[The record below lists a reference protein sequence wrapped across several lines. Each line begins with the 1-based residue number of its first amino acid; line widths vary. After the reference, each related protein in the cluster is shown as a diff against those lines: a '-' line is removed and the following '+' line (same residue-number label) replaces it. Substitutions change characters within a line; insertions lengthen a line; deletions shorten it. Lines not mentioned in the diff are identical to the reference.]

1 MTPRQ
6 EDGSHELSSTGAKA
20 ARRLVLEE
28 VLVRVGSE
36 LSRMG
41 VRWMPIKGA
50 FLLCT
55 GLADR
60 LPRRRIHDL
69 DILLHA
75 NDFHRAAEHFGKL
88 PNVDA
93 VPHRWPF
100 EAVFE
105 YSYGSFPVPVELH
118 KLLNYPERF
127 LLPPAELFQR
137 GSPVE
142 GDSNQV
148 LPGPEDALLITIC
161 HRLVHAAH
169 SPPPQT
175 YDELALL
182 AGLPGFSWERF
193 WEAARVTGVEGFVHY
208 MVKRCERHTSLRAS
222 FARKHLYGEA
232 LAHMPRIAAY
242 GKLSSVV
249 RRALVEL
256 PFVRNPAGL
265 LLRKLRTP
273 RRPCS

>member
-1 MTPRQ
+1 MAHRR
-6 EDGSHELSSTGAKA
+6 EDGSFRFSAAGAKA

-28 VLVRVGSE
+28 VLARVGGE
-36 LSRMG
+36 LSSLG
-41 VRWMPIKGA
+41 LRWMPIKGA
-50 FLLCT
+50 YLLRA
-55 GLADR
+55 GLADH
-60 LPRRRIHDL
+60 LPLRRIHDL

-75 NDFHRAAEHFGKL
+75 NDFHRAAEHLETL

-105 YSYGSFPVPVELH
+105 YSYGSFSVPVELH
-118 KLLNYPERF
+118 RLLNYPERF

-148 LPGPEDALLITIC
+148 LPGPEDALLIAIC

-169 SPPPQT
+169 SPPPRT
-175 YDELALL
+175 YDELALV
-182 AGLPGFSWERF
+182 AALPGFSWERF
-193 WEAARVTGVEGFVHY
+193 WEAARATGVEGFVHY
-208 MVKRCERHTSLRAS
+208 LLKQCERHTGLQAS
-222 FARKHLYGEA
+222 FPRKHPYAGA
-232 LAHMPRIAAY
+232 LAHVPRIAAY
-242 GKLSSVV
+242 GRLSSVF
-249 RRALVEL
+249 RRVFVEL

-265 LLRKLRTP
+265 VLRKLRTP
-273 RRPCS
+273 RG

>member
-1 MTPRQ
+1 M
-6 EDGSHELSSTGAKA
+6 SSTGAKA

-127 LLPPAELFQR
+127 LLPPGELFQR

-148 LPGPEDALLITIC
+148 LPGPEDALLIAIC

-169 SPPPQT
+169 SPPPRT
-175 YDELALL
+175 CDELVLL
-182 AGLPGFSWERF
+182 ASQAGFSWERF
-193 WEAARVTGVEGFVHY
+193 WEAARATGVEGFVHY
-208 MVKRCERHTSLRAS
+208 TLRSCGREAEIHARFPRRHPYA
-222 FARKHLYGEA
+222 EA
-232 LAHMPRIAAY
+232 LARVPPIPAY
-242 GKLSSVV
+242 GPVSSVF
-249 RRALVEL
+249 RRAFVEL

-273 RRPCS
+273 PPVSP